1 MSDSVAKTHDQY
13 VLPPS
18 VVSRLDVSR
27 LLSELERVDNELTSE
42 QIRHKDEDGYQPSV
56 PTLSGQLSDFLSAND
71 LTLDNDHQ
79 RSDIISQVRQLKDTV
94 PVVHMTFATQADH
107 ESLSTLVSW
116 FREAAHP
123 QTVVAV
129 GLQPGL
135 VAGVYMRTPNKVHD
149 FSMRARLKG
158 SRGALV
164 GQLEGLRGGQ

>member
-1 MSDSVAKTHDQY
+1 MSDSGAKTHDQF

-42 QIRHKDEDGYQPSV
+42 QIRHKDDEGYQV
-56 PTLSGQLSDFLSAND
+56 TTPTLSSQLTDFLAANE
-71 LTLDNDHQ
+71 LGLDNDHQ
-79 RSDIISQVRQLKDTV
+79 RSEIISQVRQLKDTV

-135 VAGVYMRTPNKVHD
+135 VAGVYVRTPNKVHD

-158 SRGALV
+158 SRGVLV
-164 GQLEGLRGGQ
+164 GRLEGFRGGQ